1 MKGDV
6 MNIFNVTYEDVRTNQ
21 MHSYEYV
28 ATSSNF
34 IQAWHECVIYATH
47 RLKESFDKYIILKNI
62 EYVS

>member
-1 MKGDV
+1 
-6 MNIFNVTYEDVRTNQ
+6 MNILIFNVTYEDVRTNQ

-34 IQAWHECVIYATH
+34 IQAWQECVLHATNE
-47 RLKESFDKYIILKNI
+47 LQETSDKYCILKNI